1 MNFNPKPM
9 KRVIIK
15 IEISPLAHN
24 NQIELSKAN
33 QIGNDMIHKI
43 TNLLNEVDTSK
54 FYFDVKITA
63 E

>member
-1 MNFNPKPM
+1 M
-9 KRVIIK
+9 KNITIK
-15 IEISPLAHN
+15 IELSPLAHN

-43 TNLLNEVDTSK
+43 TNVLNEIDTSNL
-54 FYFDVKITA
+54 YFDVKITT